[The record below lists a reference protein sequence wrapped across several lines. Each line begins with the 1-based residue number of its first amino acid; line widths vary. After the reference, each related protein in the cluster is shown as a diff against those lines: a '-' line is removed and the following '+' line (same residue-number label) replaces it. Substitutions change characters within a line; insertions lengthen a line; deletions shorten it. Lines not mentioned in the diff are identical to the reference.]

1 MFSQIPYQSFDSL
14 CDFINGGAWSEEEYV
29 ESGLPVLKVSNFRD
43 NQFTL
48 DDISFLTEESAKKY
62 AKHKL
67 TKNDLIIATV
77 GSHPNLV
84 NSAAGRTIRVTD
96 DTINYYLNQNAV
108 CLRVKDSSQMNQVYL
123 AYLGQTDEF
132 RQYIQ
137 VRGKGA
143 ASQMRIAI
151 GDIKSFPIK
160 LIPIETQE
168 KIASILLSYD
178 DLIENNLKRIKLLE
192 EIAQITYEEWFV
204 RMKFP
209 GHETTV
215 FDEETGLP
223 EGWEIDKL
231 GSLLAKVPK
240 SRKLKADEYQ
250 NQGKYPVIDQSRS
263 FIAGYTDD
271 EETMLELESAIVFG
285 DHTRIVK
292 FINFKFARGADGTQI
307 LLSNDNRVPQHLL
320 YQLVQAID
328 LSDYHYARHFK
339 YLKDTDVVIPSDIV
353 AQKYEIKAKCYFDQI
368 LLLRNQID
376 LLKEARDILLP
387 RLMTGMVDIE
397 QVELPKAMLQR
408 LEQQK
413 YEMTEV

>member
-1 MFSQIPYQSFDSL
+1 MFSQAQTQTLDSL
-14 CDFINGGAWSEEEYV
+14 CEFINGGAWSEEEYV
-29 ESGLPVLKVSNFRD
+29 EEGLPVLKVSNFKD
-43 NQFTL
+43 NQFSL
-48 DDISFLTEESAKKY
+48 DEVSFLSHKSAKKY
-62 AKHKL
+62 AKHQL
-67 TKNDLIIATV
+67 SKNDLIIATV

-84 NSAAGRTIRVTD
+84 NSAAGRTIRVNG
-96 DTINYYLNQNAV
+96 DTIGYYLNQNAV
-108 CLRVKDSSQMNQVYL
+108 YLKTRNSKILNQVYL
-123 AYLGQTDEF
+123 AYLGQTEEF
-132 RQYIQ
+132 KNYIQ

-151 GDIKSFPIK
+151 GDIKSFPVK
-160 LIPIETQE
+160 LIQIEAQE

-192 EIAQITYEEWFV
+192 EVAQITYEEWFV

-209 GHETTV
+209 GHETAV
-215 FDEETGLP
+215 FDEDTGLP

-271 EETMLELESAIVFG
+271 GEAILELESAIVFG

-292 FINFKFARGADGTQI
+292 FINFNFARGADGTQI

-328 LSDYHYARHFK
+328 LSDYHYARHYK
-339 YLKDTDVVIPSDIV
+339 YLKDTDVIIPTESI
-353 AQKYEIKAKCYFDQI
+353 ANNYELKAKSYFDQI

-387 RLMTGMVDIE
+387 RLMTGMIDIE
-397 QVELPKAMLQR
+397 QVELPEAMLQR
-408 LEQQK
+408 LELQ
-413 YEMTEV
+413 EAGMAEV